1 MKVSTQLEK
10 FIKVLEEM
18 FQFDQADL
26 DFGIYRI
33 MNQKRE
39 EIKRFLENEL
49 VPQVKKAFE
58 KYRNADIETIKQ
70 EIVKLENQLAEMGV
84 AKESSE
90 KYRALQEQ
98 LNKGVDI
105 TALENEVYSDLTN
118 FFKRYYHEGDFIS
131 LRRYKK
137 DVYAIPYE
145 GEEVKLHW
153 ANADQYYVKSS
164 EYFRDYTFTLP
175 SGKKV
180 HFKLVEAST
189 EQNNNKE
196 QQGKERRFIL
206 TDNEPIVEENGE
218 LIIRFEYRPDEQKRK
233 REKINEETIER
244 IFNYDGLENWI
255 AELKTLSPTEKNK
268 NRTILEKH
276 LNDYTARNT
285 FDYFIHKDLG
295 GFLRRELDFYIKNE
309 IMHLDDLDTENEK
322 RFEQYISKVKVIKSI
337 GNKIIK
343 FLEQIENFQKKLWLK
358 KKFVVETNYCVTL
371 DRVPEE
377 LYQEI
382 IDNKEQIEEW
392 KKLFAVDKIEADLTT
407 IGFSVPLTT
416 EFLKQNQYLVIDT
429 KFFSREFVNKLLPH
443 FDDLDEQIEGILIHG
458 ENFQALNLIKEKY
471 NNTVKSIYIDP
482 PYNTGPSEIIYKN
495 NFKNSSWLTLMENRI
510 SLSKKFL
517 RNDGVFIMA
526 IDDYELINLSQLA
539 DSIFLGYDR
548 NMVIV
553 NHHPQG
559 SGGSNI
565 SRTHEYAIIM
575 IPENQNILSGS
586 PKEDSIELRSF
597 MRSGTAENNFRYG
610 RPNSFYA
617 VLVDE
622 KTYEVKGLE
631 KPPVGNDYPKGKTAE
646 GWLRIYPISRDGS
659 ERVWRL
665 SYEGALKALEK
676 NLLKCSENYTIYQ
689 VVINTD
695 KRTTLFSNWTDK
707 RYNAGTYGTNL
718 ISDLFGNKGLF
729 PYPKSLYTVKDL
741 IDASTYDIENPL
753 IMDYFAG
760 SGTTGHAVIDLIRDD
775 SRERRYLLVEMGEYF
790 DTVLKPRIQK
800 AIYSRDWK
808 DGNPV
813 SREGISHMF
822 KYMRL
827 ESYEDALNNIELNR
841 TEQQQTVI
849 DEYMSPEARED
860 YILSYMLDIEAEGS
874 ASLLNLDEF
883 KNPFDYKMKITN
895 GTETKI
901 QKVDL
906 VETFNYL
913 LGLRVK
919 QMDFI
924 RGFQV
929 IKGELR
935 SGEKVLIIW
944 RNLLETTN
952 EDLEKFFVKQGYN
965 TRDSE
970 FDRIYVNGDNHLENL
985 KLEENKWKVV
995 LIEEE
1000 FKRLMFDVR
1009 DV

>member
-1 MKVSTQLEK
+1 MSTQLEK

-377 LYQEI
+377 LY
-382 IDNKEQIEEW
+382 EE
-392 KKLFAVDKIEADLTT
+392 L
-407 IGFSVPLTT
+407 
-416 EFLKQNQYLVIDT
+416 
-429 KFFSREFVNKLLPH
+429 
-443 FDDLDEQIEGILIHG
+443 
-458 ENFQALNLIKEKY
+458 
-471 NNTVKSIYIDP
+471 
-482 PYNTGPSEIIYKN
+482 
-495 NFKNSSWLTLMENRI
+495 
-510 SLSKKFL
+510 
-517 RNDGVFIMA
+517 
-526 IDDYELINLSQLA
+526 
-539 DSIFLGYDR
+539 
-548 NMVIV
+548 
-553 NHHPQG
+553 
-559 SGGSNI
+559 
-565 SRTHEYAIIM
+565 
-575 IPENQNILSGS
+575 
-586 PKEDSIELRSF
+586 
-597 MRSGTAENNFRYG
+597 
-610 RPNSFYA
+610 
-617 VLVDE
+617 
-622 KTYEVKGLE
+622 
-631 KPPVGNDYPKGKTAE
+631 
-646 GWLRIYPISRDGS
+646 
-659 ERVWRL
+659 
-665 SYEGALKALEK
+665 
-676 NLLKCSENYTIYQ
+676 
-689 VVINTD
+689 
-695 KRTTLFSNWTDK
+695 
-707 RYNAGTYGTNL
+707 
-718 ISDLFGNKGLF
+718 
-729 PYPKSLYTVKDL
+729 
-741 IDASTYDIENPL
+741 
-753 IMDYFAG
+753 
-760 SGTTGHAVIDLIRDD
+760 
-775 SRERRYLLVEMGEYF
+775 
-790 DTVLKPRIQK
+790 
-800 AIYSRDWK
+800 
-808 DGNPV
+808 
-813 SREGISHMF
+813 
-822 KYMRL
+822 
-827 ESYEDALNNIELNR
+827 
-841 TEQQQTVI
+841 
-849 DEYMSPEARED
+849 
-860 YILSYMLDIEAEGS
+860 
-874 ASLLNLDEF
+874 
-883 KNPFDYKMKITN
+883 
-895 GTETKI
+895 
-901 QKVDL
+901 
-906 VETFNYL
+906 
-913 LGLRVK
+913 
-919 QMDFI
+919 
-924 RGFQV
+924 
-929 IKGELR
+929 
-935 SGEKVLIIW
+935 
-944 RNLLETTN
+944 
-952 EDLEKFFVKQGYN
+952 
-965 TRDSE
+965 
-970 FDRIYVNGDNHLENL
+970 
-985 KLEENKWKVV
+985 
-995 LIEEE
+995 
-1000 FKRLMFDVR
+1000 
-1009 DV
+1009 